1 MDLRT
6 QLMRN
11 LEESRAAM
19 LVHLTQVEL
28 QRKIYPLW
36 TIREIL
42 AHISGWDDSVIAVVE
57 CLRDGSVPTTPAAAG
72 IDAYNAATVATR
84 EGLDYD
90 HVYCEYIETRK
101 QLLGLLAELDDSKL
115 TETTTLPWGGYGSV
129 QQIIAIFVEHEYEH
143 AGDVQKIVAAARE
156 NSALEN

>member
-6 QLMRN
+6 KLMRD

-19 LVHLTQVEL
+19 LVHLTQVNL

-42 AHISGWDDSVIAVVE
+42 AHISGWDDSVIAVIE
-57 CLRDGSVPTTPAAAG
+57 CLRDGSVPTTPAREG
-72 IDAYNAATVATR
+72 VDAYNAATVTTR

-90 HVYCEYIETRK
+90 HVYREYIETRK
-101 QLLGLLAELDDSKL
+101 ILLGMLAELDDARL
-115 TETTTLPWGGYGSV
+115 AETTTLPWGGYGTV
-129 QQIIAIFVEHEYEH
+129 EQIIGIFVEHEIEH
-143 AGDVQKIVAAARE
+143 AGDVQKIVAAAQIKP
-156 NSALEN
+156 AA